1 MSTEFKFGKG
11 GNLVDDKGVATRGK
25 DINPDGLRSEN
36 VKAAKPKAKK
46 KGKAK
51 K

>member
-1 MSTEFKFGKG
+1 MTEFKFGKG
-11 GNLVDDKGVATRGK
+11 GNLVDKDGVATRGK

-36 VKAAKPKAKK
+36 AKAAKPKRAK